1 MITEIT
7 NNPEVKA
14 LPEFDNHHAVFLLE
28 NKDIGFRGYIS
39 IHRKNPALPSFGA
52 TRMWS
57 YETDIDG
64 LRDSLRLSRMMS
76 YKAALAGLGCGGAKG
91 VIIASTLDSNREK
104 FLREYSRNV
113 DLLQGKFITGT
124 DVGLQQEDLTIMKE
138 ETPYIVGFNDNSV
151 EFTTLGI
158 FNSISVCLQKVFGT
172 DDVSKRSFAIQGLG
186 NIGSSLIKFLW
197 SLGCR
202 NIYASDVNPEKIKI
216 IKEQFPEII
225 IVDPKKIHQK
235 AVDVFSPCALSGI
248 INEKTVKEFNCKI
261 IAGGANNQIVKES
274 LGTDLLEKN
283 ILYAP
288 DYITNAGG
296 LISVFDEYSN
306 KIYNREIVTAKVL
319 EIKNVLNKVF
329 TISDQSGR
337 PTNIIANEFAEKIFN
352 SFNKSLWDLSFIK
365 KLLK

>member
-7 NNPEVKA
+7 NDPEVRA

-28 NKDIGFRGYIS
+28 NKDVGFKGYIS

-57 YETDIDG
+57 YESEIDG

-76 YKAALAGLGCGGAKG
+76 YKAAFAGLGCGGAKG
-91 VIIASTLDSNREK
+91 VIIASSNTANREK
-104 FLREYSRNV
+104 FLREYSRHV
-113 DLLQGKFITGT
+113 DLLKGQFITGT
-124 DVGLQQEDLTIMKE
+124 DVGLKQDDLVIMKE

-158 FNSISVCLQKVFGT
+158 YNSISVCLQKVFNT
-172 DDVSKRSFAIQGLG
+172 NDVSKRSFAIQGLG
-186 NIGSSLIKFLW
+186 NIGFALTKFLW
-197 SLGCR
+197 NLGCR
-202 NIYASDVNPEKIKI
+202 NIYASDINPEKIKI

-225 IVDPKKIHQK
+225 IIDPREIHKQT
-235 AVDVFSPCALSGI
+235 VDVFSPCALSGI
-248 INEKTVKEFNCKI
+248 INEKTINEFNCKI
-261 IAGGANNQIVKES
+261 IAGGANNQITKES
-274 LGTDLLEKN
+274 LGVNLFEKN

-296 LISVFDEYSN
+296 LIGVFDEYSN
-306 KIYNREIVTAKVL
+306 KTYNKEIVTAKVF
-319 EIKNVLNKVF
+319 EIKDVLNKVF
-329 TISDQSGR
+329 IISEQDGKA
-337 PTNIIANEFAEKIFN
+337 TNLVANEFAEKIFN
-352 SFNKSLWDLSFIK
+352 NFNKSIWNIPFIK